1 MLHLLRRTFTPT
13 VTMVTLG
20 LAMLVVIAL
29 SLWALPVIDSVLD
42 ALRAE
47 DHKHFLSGEPPI
59 QFGAVDSLQRA
70 LRALVAIGLVTAIIS
85 AILLLR
91 VDGQERHLAESRQ
104 ALDASESRYRK
115 IFEIGTL
122 PMFVIDPEDEHI
134 VAINPAACRL
144 YGYDEASL
152 LGKPLSLLATNS
164 PDERRATIRDVLA
177 GNLQSIRTRHRLGN
191 GQAREIELVAC
202 PIPSNGRTLIFNVA
216 RDVTEA
222 DALRRRL
229 QDMERIESLGR
240 LAGGMAHDFNNIITV
255 IAGYA
260 DIIARQTPVVA
271 EAVDEIRR
279 STDRAAS
286 LTGQLLAF
294 SRRQPI
300 SPRTVDLASAVD
312 DTKNMIRRL
321 LREDIEVRTRL
332 TRETYVNIDPGHLTR
347 ILLNL
352 AANANDAM
360 PCGGSLTITVDPA
373 FVDAAEA
380 SALNLRPGGHVRLV
394 VADDGIG
401 MSPEVLS
408 RVFEPFFTTKEA
420 GRGIGLGLST
430 VRSLVGQSSGHLA
443 VASRQGAGTTVTIL
457 LPISSER
464 PQPVTERP
472 MTEGRRGCTVLLVED
487 DARLRGLLRSHLTA
501 LDHRVIEASN
511 GEEALAAFSR
521 APIAPD
527 LVITDF
533 VMPKMGGGVLAT
545 RLRATRADPPIL
557 FITGYAGNELGESGV
572 RGAKRWVLQKPFNRG
587 AFTGMVQ
594 GILDTVDIAS
604 SPQPREAAV

>member
-1 MLHLLRRTFTPT
+1 MLQILRRTFTPT
-13 VTMVTLG
+13 VTMVSLG
-20 LAMLVVIAL
+20 IAMLVVIAL

-47 DHKHFLSGEPPI
+47 DQKHLLRGEPPI
-59 QFGAVDSLQRA
+59 QLGAVDSLQRA
-70 LRALVAIGLVTAIIS
+70 LRALVAIGLVTAMIS

-91 VDGQERHLAESRQ
+91 ADGQERRLAESKRD
-104 ALDASESRYRK
+104 LDASESRYRR
-115 IFEIGTL
+115 IFEIGSL
-122 PMFVIDPEDEHI
+122 PMFVIDPEDERI
-134 VAINPAACRL
+134 VAINHAACRL
-144 YGYDEASL
+144 YGYEENAL
-152 LGKPLSLLATNS
+152 LGRPLEVLSTHT
-164 PDERRATIRDVLA
+164 PDERREKIRDILS
-177 GNLQSIRTRHRLGN
+177 GTRQSIRTRHRSSDGHV
-191 GQAREIELVAC
+191 RDIELVAC
-202 PIPSNGRTLIFNVA
+202 PIPSNGRTLVFNVA
-216 RDVTEA
+216 RDVTES
-222 DALRRRL
+222 DALRRRV

-260 DIIARQTPVVA
+260 DIIARQTPVVG

-279 STDRAAS
+279 ATDRAAS

-294 SRRQPI
+294 SRRQPM
-300 SPRTVDLASAVD
+300 SPRTLDLAATVE

-321 LREDIEVRTRL
+321 VREDIDVRTRL
-332 TRETYVNIDPGHLTR
+332 APETFVDIDPGHMTR

-360 PCGGSLTITVDPA
+360 PCGGSLTLTVESTRIDRT
-373 FVDAAEA
+373 EGET
-380 SALNLRPGGHVRLV
+380 LNLREGTYVRLT
-394 VADDGIG
+394 VADDGVG

-430 VRSLVGQSSGHLA
+430 VRSLVAQASGHLA
-443 VASRQGAGTTVTIL
+443 VTSRQGAGTTVTIL
-457 LPISSER
+457 LPRSDGRPAVVSETR
-464 PQPVTERP
+464 TV
-472 MTEGRRGCTVLLVED
+472 EGRRGCTILLVED

-501 LDHRVIEASN
+501 LDHRVVEASN

-521 APIAPD
+521 ASKPPD

-545 RLRATRADPPIL
+545 RLRATPADPPIL

-572 RGAKRWVLQKPFNRG
+572 RGAKRWVLQKPFNRA
-587 AFTGMVQ
+587 AFTGVVQ
-594 GILDTVDIAS
+594 EILS
-604 SPQPREAAV
+604 SVPTRAAREATV

>member
-1 MLHLLRRTFTPT
+1 MLQVLRRTFTPT

-20 LAMLVVIAL
+20 IAMLVVIAL

-42 ALRAE
+42 ALRGE
-47 DHKHFLSGEPPI
+47 DQKHFLRGEPPI

-70 LRALVAIGLVTAIIS
+70 LRALVAVGLVTAIIS

-91 VDGQERHLAESRQ
+91 ADGQERRLTESKQ
-104 ALDASESRYRK
+104 ELDASENRYRK
-115 IFEIGTL
+115 IFEIGSL
-122 PMFVIDPEDEHI
+122 PMFVIDPDDERI
-134 VAINPAACRL
+134 VAINQAACRL
-144 YGYDEASL
+144 HRYEEEAL
-152 LGKPLSLLATNS
+152 LGRPLEVLSIQT
-164 PDERRATIRDVLA
+164 PDERRENIRDILA
-177 GNLQSIRTRHRLGN
+177 GTRQAIRTRHRSSDGHV
-191 GQAREIELVAC
+191 RDIELIAC
-202 PIPSNGRTLIFNVA
+202 PIPSKGRTLIFNVA
-216 RDVTEA
+216 RDVTES
-222 DALRRRL
+222 DALRRRV

-260 DIIARQTPVVA
+260 DIIARQTPTVG

-279 STDRAAS
+279 ATDRAAS

-294 SRRQPI
+294 SRRQPV
-300 SPRTVDLASAVD
+300 SPRTLDLASAVE

-321 LREDIEVRTRL
+321 VREDIDVRTRL
-332 TRETYVNIDPGHLTR
+332 ATETFVDIDPGHVTR

-360 PCGGSLTITVDPA
+360 PCGGSLTLTVESTRITREEA
-373 FVDAAEA
+373 DALDIRE
-380 SALNLRPGGHVRLV
+380 GGYVRLI

-430 VRSLVGQSSGHLA
+430 VRSLVGQASGHLS
-443 VASRQGAGTTVTIL
+443 VTSRQGSGTTVTIL
-457 LPISSER
+457 LPRSEHR
-464 PQPVTERP
+464 PTVVTETRP
-472 MTEGRRGCTVLLVED
+472 LEGRRGCTILLVED

-521 APIAPD
+521 MSTPPD
-527 LVITDF
+527 LVVTDF

-545 RLRATRADPPIL
+545 RLRATTADPPIL

-572 RGAKRWVLQKPFNRG
+572 RGARRWVLQKPFNRG
-587 AFTGMVQ
+587 AFSGVVQ
-594 GILDTVDIAS
+594 EILSSVSTATARAATV
-604 SPQPREAAV
+604 

>member
-1 MLHLLRRTFTPT
+1 MLQVLRRTFTPT

-20 LAMLVVIAL
+20 IAMLVVIAL

-42 ALRAE
+42 ALRGE
-47 DHKHFLSGEPPI
+47 DQKHFLRGEPPI

-70 LRALVAIGLVTAIIS
+70 LRALVAVGLVTAIIS

-91 VDGQERHLAESRQ
+91 ADGQERRLTESKQ
-104 ALDASESRYRK
+104 ELDASENRYRK
-115 IFEIGTL
+115 IFEIGSL
-122 PMFVIDPEDEHI
+122 PMFVIDPDDERI
-134 VAINPAACRL
+134 VAINQAACRL
-144 YGYDEASL
+144 HRYEEEAL
-152 LGKPLSLLATNS
+152 LGRPLEVLSIQT
-164 PDERRATIRDVLA
+164 PDERRENIRDILA
-177 GNLQSIRTRHRLGN
+177 GTRQAIRTRHRSSDGHV
-191 GQAREIELVAC
+191 RDIELIAC
-202 PIPSNGRTLIFNVA
+202 PIPSKGRTLIFNVA
-216 RDVTEA
+216 RDVTES
-222 DALRRRL
+222 DALRRRV

-260 DIIARQTPVVA
+260 DIIARQTPTVG

-279 STDRAAS
+279 ATDRAAS

-294 SRRQPI
+294 SRRQPV
-300 SPRTVDLASAVD
+300 SPRTLDLASAVE

-321 LREDIEVRTRL
+321 VREDIDVRTRL
-332 TRETYVNIDPGHLTR
+332 ATETFVDIDPGHMTR

-360 PCGGSLTITVDPA
+360 PCGGSLTLTVESTRITREEA
-373 FVDAAEA
+373 DALDIRA
-380 SALNLRPGGHVRLV
+380 GGYVRLI

-430 VRSLVGQSSGHLA
+430 VRSLVGQASGHLS
-443 VASRQGAGTTVTIL
+443 VTSRQGSGTTVTIL
-457 LPISSER
+457 LPRSEQR
-464 PQPVTERP
+464 PTVVAETRP
-472 MTEGRRGCTVLLVED
+472 LEGRRGCTILLVED

-521 APIAPD
+521 MSTPPD
-527 LVITDF
+527 LVVTDF

-545 RLRATRADPPIL
+545 RLRATTADPPIL

-572 RGAKRWVLQKPFNRG
+572 RGARRWVLQKPFNRG
-587 AFTGMVQ
+587 AFSGVVQ
-594 GILDTVDIAS
+594 EILS
-604 SPQPREAAV
+604 SVSTAAGREATV